1 MGNVVAIDAGT
12 TGVRA
17 LVVDEQAR
25 VVDVAY
31 REITQYFPRPGWV
44 EHDPVEIWD
53 AVCATLAEVGDR
65 LAEAGGTVAAIGI
78 TNQRETLVAFDRA
91 DGRPLHRAIVW
102 QDRRTADICAALEH
116 GGHLPMVRER
126 TGLILDPYF
135 TATKITW
142 LLRHGDL
149 ALSARSPDL
158 AFGTVDSWLLWNLTG
173 GTDGGEFATDPS
185 NASRTMLLDT
195 ATLAWSADLCALFSV
210 PQHALPEVRPSAGRF
225 GLAHLPHLGP
235 AAAVLDGVPVSG
247 VLGDQQAALFGQAC
261 IDPGMVKVTYGTG
274 SFVLANA
281 GPDRP
286 AAPDGLTV
294 SVAWDLG
301 AHAGTGPVPD
311 GGGRAEVGKLRQAE
325 ASRRRPHLGEGVRRH
340 AEERAEVGGPGE
352 SGRIQQHGAA
362 GVGRV
367 RGELA
372 SPGSPGQVP
381 EQPTVDGTEGEVR
394 VAGGKGQISLTEEP
408 GDLRGGEIRVEHQP
422 RPPPHHGEVALVLER
437 GADIGGPAVLPDD
450 GPVQRP
456 AVGAVEG
463 DQRLALIGDADGRHG
478 APGLGE
484 AAPDLGQ
491 RGAHGVPDLDGVVL
505 DPSRA
510 GEGLGDLAVGD
521 VDDPGPLVHH
531 QCPHAGRPGIDRH
544 HVAHAGE
551 ASEAANPASSGVAG
565 TGFPLGRGPL
575 SAGPGARL

>member
-1 MGNVVAIDAGT
+1 MSVAIDAGT

-53 AVCATLAEVGDR
+53 AVCATLAEVGGR
-65 LAEAGGTVAAIGI
+65 LAEAAGTVAAIGI
-78 TNQRETLVAFDRA
+78 TNQRETLVAFDRS

-142 LLRHGDL
+142 LLRQGEL
-149 ALSARSPDL
+149 ALSAGDPDL

-173 GTDGGEFATDPS
+173 GTDGGQFATDPS

-195 ATLAWSADLCALFSV
+195 ATLAWSADLCALFGV
-210 PQHALPEVRPSAGRF
+210 PPHTLPEVRPSAGRF
-225 GLAHLPHLGP
+225 GRRSSPTSARPTT
-235 AAAVLDGVPVSG
+235 VLHGVPVSG

-301 AHAGTGPVPD
+301 GHAGTGPST
-311 GGGRAEVGKLRQAE
+311 GLR
-325 ASRRRPHLGEGVRRH
+325 
-340 AEERAEVGGPGE
+340 
-352 SGRIQQHGAA
+352 
-362 GVGRV
+362 
-367 RGELA
+367 
-372 SPGSPGQVP
+372 
-381 EQPTVDGTEGEVR
+381 
-394 VAGGKGQISLTEEP
+394 
-408 GDLRGGEIRVEHQP
+408 
-422 RPPPHHGEVALVLER
+422 
-437 GADIGGPAVLPDD
+437 
-450 GPVQRP
+450 
-456 AVGAVEG
+456 
-463 DQRLALIGDADGRHG
+463 
-478 APGLGE
+478 
-484 AAPDLGQ
+484 
-491 RGAHGVPDLDGVVL
+491 
-505 DPSRA
+505 
-510 GEGLGDLAVGD
+510 
-521 VDDPGPLVHH
+521 
-531 QCPHAGRPGIDRH
+531 
-544 HVAHAGE
+544 
-551 ASEAANPASSGVAG
+551 
-565 TGFPLGRGPL
+565 
-575 SAGPGARL
+575 AGPGMGTGPAAGPGTGRMPDGPPSPMRSRGRRSSPAPPSNGCATGSG

>member
-53 AVCATLAEVGDR
+53 AVCATLAEVGGR
-65 LAEAGGTVAAIGI
+65 LAEAGDTVAAIGI
-78 TNQRETLVAFDRA
+78 TNQRETLVAFDRS

-102 QDRRTADICAALEH
+102 QDRRTADICAALERD
-116 GGHLPMVRER
+116 GHLPMVRAT

-149 ALSARSPDL
+149 ALPPDSPDL

-173 GTDGGEFATDPS
+173 GTEGGQFATDPS

-195 ATLAWSADLCALFSV
+195 STLAWSADLCALFDV
-210 PQHALPEVRPSAGRF
+210 PPHTLPEVRPSAGRF
-225 GLAHLPHLGP
+225 GLAHLPDLGP
-235 AAAVLDGVPVSG
+235 ATAVLHGVPVSG

-301 AHAGTGPVPD
+301 AHAGTTPERDAADRAPVAYALEGSTFVSGAAIQWLRD
-311 GGGRAEVGKLRQAE
+311 GLGLIESAAEVGPLAE
-325 ASRRRPHLGEGVRRH
+325 SVGDSGGVTFVP
-340 AEERAEVGGPGE
+340 ALTG
-352 SGRIQQHGAA
+352 
-362 GVGRV
+362 
-367 RGELA
+367 L
-372 SPGSPGQVP
+372 GSPWWDP
-381 EQPTVDGTEGEVR
+381 
-394 VAGGKGQISLTEEP
+394 AA
-408 GDLRGGEIRVEHQP
+408 RGI
-422 RPPPHHGEVALVLER
+422 
-437 GADIGGPAVLPDD
+437 IT
-450 GPVQRP
+450 
-456 AVGAVEG
+456 
-463 DQRLALIGDADGRHG
+463 
-478 APGLGE
+478 
-484 AAPDLGQ
+484 
-491 RGAHGVPDLDGVVL
+491 
-505 DPSRA
+505 
-510 GEGLGDLAVGD
+510 
-521 VDDPGPLVHH
+521 
-531 QCPHAGRPGIDRH
+531 GITR
-544 HVAHAGE
+544 
-551 ASEAANPASSGVAG
+551 G
-565 TGFPLGRGPL
+565 TGKAQLARACVEAMAFQVRDMTDAMRAASAYPL
-575 SAGPGARL
+575 SALRADGGAATMDLLLTLQAEQSRMPVSRPRSTESTALGAATLAGLTEGMWGSPDELAGLWDAEARFEPELPVELTDAVYAGWQRAVERSRGWAG